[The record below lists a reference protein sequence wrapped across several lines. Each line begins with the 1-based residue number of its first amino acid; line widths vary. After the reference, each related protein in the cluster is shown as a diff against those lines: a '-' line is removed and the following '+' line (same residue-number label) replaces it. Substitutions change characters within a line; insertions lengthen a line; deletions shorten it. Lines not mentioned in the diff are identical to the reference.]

1 MFGVVQ
7 QLEDEE
13 VQART
18 VLFVYEVKEE
28 GDALTVLGTFH
39 PDTFSEEMLN
49 AIKEERLCTNEVIGQ
64 DEYGCEIWHDECDCI
79 WCHTEGAGYLNWG
92 TNGWDAIPTGYAT
105 VQFPKS
111 AAITEGSLIL
121 VEGKWHSEDIHSV
134 SETKSVVNYETTMVE
149 TSHGT
154 YPEAECLAVEHWEL
168 LPALPAN
175 R

>member
-13 VQART
+13 VQARA
-18 VLFVYEVKEE
+18 VLFVREVKEE
-28 GDALTVLGTFH
+28 GDALAVVGTFH
-39 PDTFSEEMLN
+39 PNFFDQDIVNL
-49 AIKEERLCTNEVIGQ
+49 IKEERECAYNQAED
-64 DEYGCEIWHDECDCI
+64 DEQGSAMEACGCV
-79 WCHTEGAGYLNWG
+79 WCLTEGTGYLNWG
-92 TNGWDAIPTGYAT
+92 SNGWDDIPRGFAF

-111 AAITEGSLIL
+111 VAITEGSLIL

-134 SETKSVVNYETTMVE
+134 SEAKSVVNYETTMVE

-175 R
+175 RE